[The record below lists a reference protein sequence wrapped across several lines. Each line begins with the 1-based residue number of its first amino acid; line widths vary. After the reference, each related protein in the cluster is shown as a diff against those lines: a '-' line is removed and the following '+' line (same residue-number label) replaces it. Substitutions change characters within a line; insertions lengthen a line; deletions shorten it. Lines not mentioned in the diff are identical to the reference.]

1 MSATIHDYQRI
12 LSTLLAP
19 AATDALL
26 RGVDPHSTLKPS
38 LAIDS
43 GAVTLAS
50 HALRLETGLQQLLD
64 ALPSISCTADLS
76 AEYTVTGELGRG
88 GMGVVLRATQRSLGR
103 EVAIKRVREDRVS
116 PAASQQLIHEARIAG
131 ALDHPSVLPI
141 HAFGVDE
148 DRQPTLVMKR
158 IQGHSWAE
166 RLADPNHPGWRAQ
179 SPEERITRQVELL
192 IQVCNAVELAHQ
204 RGILHRDLKPDNVML
219 GDLGEVYVV
228 DWGVAAMIDELEQ
241 QEEPGIVGTP
251 HYMAPEMAYGRR
263 ADVRSDV
270 YLLGACLHEVLTGQP
285 RHLGPDLLSVLFKAA
300 TSKPFDYP
308 DAVPAELARIA
319 NKATAHEPDA
329 RYQHAADLR
338 DALSDYLHH
347 RAAISLHDQAMLRL
361 VEVERA
367 LQEDPALADITTRM
381 KQAEARFGLQQA
393 LIQWHEYDE
402 AAAGLRRCLLAQ
414 LEIELRL
421 GDADAAA
428 TLLHQLHDAPP
439 AMHTRLDQLRQRL
452 RDEAQ
457 RHSELVRVEHDHN
470 IRVSSRPRGLSTLV
484 VALAWC
490 VLGAIS
496 LYMRDQLGIE
506 VNHTTNIIVAVVGTA
521 ILLTSALIT
530 SRHIEWNDYNRRFFG
545 AILISCSCV
554 TSLRTL
560 AWHLD
565 ISVPQ
570 IIRVEMLVVFI
581 LACVVNLTFRLR
593 VLPAIALYALLSLLG
608 AYTGQVIETYTVGLA
623 VLATAV
629 GWRNYRT

>member
-26 RGVDPHSTLKPS
+26 RGENPHSTLKPT
-38 LAIDS
+38 LAVDS
-43 GAVTLAS
+43 RAVTAS
-50 HALRLETGLQQLLD
+50 APRLETGLQHLLD
-64 ALPSISCTADLS
+64 TLPSISCTADLS

-166 RLADPNHPGWRAQ
+166 RLADPEHPGWRAQ
-179 SPEERITRQVELL
+179 SADERITQQVELL

-228 DWGVAAMIDELEQ
+228 DWGVAALIDELEQ

-251 HYMAPEMAYGRR
+251 HYMAPEMAYGHR

-270 YLLGACLHEVLTGQP
+270 YLLGACLHETLTGQP

-300 TSKPFDYP
+300 TSQHFDYP
-308 DAVPAELARIA
+308 DTVPAELARIA
-319 NKATAHEPDA
+319 NKATATDPDA

-347 RAAISLHDQAMLRL
+347 RAAISLHDQALLRL
-361 VEVERA
+361 VEVEQA
-367 LQEDPALADITTRM
+367 LQQDPALADITTRM
-381 KQAEARFGLQQA
+381 KQAEARFGFQQA

-402 AAAGLRRCLLAQ
+402 AAAGLRRCLIAQ
-414 LEIELRL
+414 LELELRL
-421 GDADAAA
+421 GDADAAS
-428 TLLHQLHDAPP
+428 TLLHQLPDAPP
-439 AMHTRLDQLRQRL
+439 ALHARLDQLRQRQ
-452 RDEAQ
+452 RDDAQ

-470 IRVSSRPRGLSTLV
+470 VSVSSRPRGLSTLV

-490 VLGAIS
+490 ILGAAS
-496 LYMRDQLGIE
+496 LYMRDQLGIP
-506 VNHTTNIIVAVVGTA
+506 VNHTTNILVALAGTA
-521 ILLTSALIT
+521 ILLISAV
-530 SRHIEWNDYNRRFFG
+530 SVAKHVEWNDYNRRFFG
-545 AILISCSCV
+545 AILISCSSV
-554 TSLRTL
+554 TGLRTL
-560 AWHLD
+560 AWLLD
-565 ISVPQ
+565 LSVPQ
-570 IIRVEMLVVFI
+570 IIRIEMFVVFV

-593 VLPAIALYALLSLLG
+593 VAPAIALYALLSLLG
-608 AYTGQVIETYTVGLA
+608 AHTGQVIETYTVGLA
-623 VLATAV
+623 VLAASI